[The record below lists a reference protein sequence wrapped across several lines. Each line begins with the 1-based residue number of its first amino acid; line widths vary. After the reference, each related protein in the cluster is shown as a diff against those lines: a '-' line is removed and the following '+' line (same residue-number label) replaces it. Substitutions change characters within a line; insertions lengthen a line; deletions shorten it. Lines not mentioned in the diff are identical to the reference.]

1 MTTRLIASTRESTG
15 KTSIALALAQIA
27 QANGK
32 QVGYM
37 KPKGTRLQSNVGK
50 TLDADPMLARELL
63 DLDAEMHDMEPIVYS
78 PTFVESAI
86 RGREQ
91 TDELTDRVRNAFE
104 SLSDDTDLMVVE
116 GADAVTTGGV
126 VDLTDADIADI
137 LDAKVTLIATYD
149 ESRDLD
155 ELLAA
160 VDHLGDRC
168 DSIVFNG
175 VADAVFDDVDGDV
188 AAFLERR
195 DLPVRG
201 VIPRN
206 RELAGVS
213 VWELADEL
221 GASMLVEPDEDGDNG
236 RIILERFLV
245 GAMSGDT
252 ALNHFR
258 RTKDAAVITG
268 GDRADLQTAALDA
281 PGVKALVLTGGYE
294 PSGAI
299 LGRAAERG
307 VPVLLV
313 DTDTLTAVER
323 AEAVV
328 RSGRVR
334 DEETVEIMRTLL
346 SEHADVDT
354 LLD

>member
-15 KTSIALALAQIA
+15 KTSIALALARIA
-27 QANGK
+27 RDDGAT
-32 QVGYM
+32 VGYM

-63 DLDAEMHDMEPIVYS
+63 DLDAEMHDLEPIVYS

-91 TDELTDRVRNAFE
+91 ADELRDRVRDAFE
-104 SLSDDTDLMVVE
+104 VLSEHTDLMVIE
-116 GADAVTTGGV
+116 GAEATTTGGV
-126 VDLTDADIADI
+126 VDLTDSDIAEL
-137 LDAKVTLIATYD
+137 LDASVTLLANY
-149 ESRDLD
+149 EEPRDID
-155 ELLAA
+155 DVLAA
-160 VDHLGDRC
+160 RATLGDRC
-168 DSIVFNG
+168 DGVIFNAVPDG
-175 VADAVFDDVDGDV
+175 VYDDVEADV

-195 DLPVRG
+195 GIPVRG
-201 VIPRN
+201 VLPRV
-206 RELAGVS
+206 RALSGVT
-213 VWELADEL
+213 VEDLADEL
-221 GASMLVEPDEDGDNG
+221 GASLLVEPEVATDDD
-236 RIILERFLV
+236 RDLIERFLV

-252 ALNHFR
+252 ALSHFR

-268 GDRADLQTAALDA
+268 GDRADLQTAAIDA

-299 LGRAAERG
+299 LGRAADRG

-313 DTDTLTAVER
+313 NADTLSTVER

-334 DEETVEIMRTLL
+334 DAETVTVMQELL
-346 SEHADVDT
+346 QEHADVEA
-354 LLD
+354 LLG